1 MPIKAARRAWSGSA
15 RALGSAVGRRLESR
29 DGADRAV
36 WHERLKNRLNGH
48 RRRSGMWAL
57 GALLLAALLASVPV
71 RLTSGEASAA
81 KRLTVREAAK
91 RVENLRDQAESATES
106 YNAQREQLKSLAV
119 RLAAAKDRLTAQQKR
134 VAAARVALGR
144 VLAETYKQGDLEGLS
159 LFLSDDPDSVL
170 EQSGLLATL
179 SDRRATAV
187 QRLRAEETTLTAA
200 KDDLV
205 RQQTRITQ
213 TTASLQKLQGTVR
226 ARLADAQKQLSQL
239 QARDRAAVERL
250 LNGNDARVTC
260 AQAGVEFS
268 GRAGKVLRYACAQL
282 GDPYVW
288 GAAGPGTFDC
298 SGLTL
303 RAWDAAGVSLPH
315 NADAQ
320 SRYGTPVAPTQSTLQ
335 PGDLVFFHRP
345 ISHVG
350 IYVGR
355 GLMIHAPHSGTVVK
369 IAKVQWGNAVAA
381 ARY

>member
-1 MPIKAARRAWSGSA
+1 
-15 RALGSAVGRRLESR
+15 VT
-29 DGADRAV
+29 
-36 WHERLKNRLNGH
+36 
-48 RRRSGMWAL
+48 
-57 GALLLAALLASVPV
+57 ALLVCIPV
-71 RLTSGEASAA
+71 VLTSGQASAA
-81 KRLTVREAAK
+81 KRLTVAEAAK
-91 RVENLRDQAESATES
+91 KVEALRDQAESATES

-119 RLAAAKDRLTAQQKR
+119 RLAAAKDRLKAQQQR
-134 VAAARVALGR
+134 VATARVALGR

-159 LFLSDDPDSVL
+159 LFLSDDPDSAL

-179 SDRRATAV
+179 SDRRAAAV
-187 QRLRAEETTLTAA
+187 GRLRAEETTLTAA

-288 GAAGPGTFDC
+288 GAAGPGIFDC

-303 RAWDAAGVSLPH
+303 GAWEAAGVSLPH

>member
-1 MPIKAARRAWSGSA
+1 
-15 RALGSAVGRRLESR
+15 
-29 DGADRAV
+29 V
-36 WHERLKNRLNGH
+36 WRERLGDRFGNR
-48 RRRSGMWAL
+48 RRRSGVWAL
-57 GALLLAALLASVPV
+57 LAGVVAALLVGVPV
-71 RLTSGEASAA
+71 LLTSGEASAA
-81 KRLTVREAAK
+81 KRLTVAEAAK
-91 RVENLRDQAESATES
+91 KVEALREQAERATES
-106 YNAQREQLKSLAV
+106 YNGLREQLKSLDV
-119 RLAAAKDRLTAQQKR
+119 RLAAAKDRLKAQQQR

-159 LFLSDDPDSVL
+159 LFLSDDPDSAL
-170 EQSGLLATL
+170 QQSGILATL
-179 SDRRATAV
+179 SDRRAGAV
-187 QRLRAEETTLTAA
+187 QQMRVEEATLTAA

-213 TTASLQKLQGTVR
+213 TTASLQKLKGTIQ

-250 LNGNDARVTC
+250 LNGNDSRVTC
-260 AQAGVEFS
+260 EQAGVEFS
-268 GRAGKVLRYACAQL
+268 GRMGKVLKYACDQL

-288 GAAGPGTFDC
+288 GAAGPSSFDC

-303 RAWDAAGVSLPH
+303 RALAAAGVSLPH

-320 SRYGTPVAPTQSTLQ
+320 SHYGTRVSPTQAALQ

-350 IYVGR
+350 IYIGR
-355 GLMIHAPHSGTVVK
+355 GLMLHAPHSGTVVK
-369 IAKVQWGNAVAA
+369 IAKVPWANAVAA

>member
-1 MPIKAARRAWSGSA
+1 
-15 RALGSAVGRRLESR
+15 
-29 DGADRAV
+29 
-36 WHERLKNRLNGH
+36 
-48 RRRSGMWAL
+48 MWAL
-57 GALLLAALLASVPV
+57 AALGLAALLASVPV
-71 RLTSGEASAA
+71 LLTSGQASAA
-81 KRLTVREAAK
+81 KRLTVAEAAK
-91 RVENLRDQAESATES
+91 KVEALRDQAESATES
-106 YNAQREQLKSLAV
+106 YNAQREQLKSLAI
-119 RLAAAKDRLTAQQKR
+119 RLAAARDRLTAQQKR
-134 VAAARVALGR
+134 VAAARQSLGR

-159 LFLSDDPDSVL
+159 LFLSDDPDSAL
-170 EQSGLLATL
+170 QQSGLLATL

-187 QRLRAEETTLTAA
+187 QQLRSEETTLTAA

-205 RQQTRITQ
+205 RQQSRITQ
-213 TTASLQKLQGTVR
+213 TAASLEKLKDTVK
-226 ARLADAQKQLSQL
+226 ARLADARKQLSQL

-250 LNGNDARVTC
+250 LSGNDTGVTC

-268 GRAGKVLRYACAQL
+268 GRAGKVLQYACAQL

-288 GAAGPGTFDC
+288 AADGPSSFDC

-303 RAWDAAGVSLPH
+303 RAWEAAGVSLPH

-320 SRYGTPVAPTQSTLQ
+320 SRYGTHVTPSPAALQ

-350 IYVGR
+350 IYIGN

-369 IAKVQWGNAVAA
+369 IAKVQWAGAVAA

>member
-1 MPIKAARRAWSGSA
+1 
-15 RALGSAVGRRLESR
+15 
-29 DGADRAV
+29 
-36 WHERLKNRLNGH
+36 
-48 RRRSGMWAL
+48 MWAL
-57 GALLLAALLASVPV
+57 MALVVAALLAAVPV
-71 RLTSGEASAA
+71 LLTSGAASAA
-81 KRLTVREAAK
+81 KRPTVAEAAK
-91 RVENLRDQAESATES
+91 KVAALRDQAESATES

-119 RLAAAKDRLTAQQKR
+119 RVAAAKDRLKAQQKR
-134 VAAARVALGR
+134 VAAARLALGR

-159 LFLSDDPDSVL
+159 LFLSDDPDSAL

-187 QRLRAEETTLTAA
+187 QQLRAEETTLTAA

-205 RQQTRITQ
+205 RQQGRITQ
-213 TTASLQKLQGTVR
+213 TTASLQKLQATVQG
-226 ARLADAQKQLSQL
+226 RLADARKQLSQL

-250 LNGNDARVTC
+250 LGGNDTGVTC
-260 AQAGVEFS
+260 AQAGVEFT
-268 GRAGKVLRYACAQL
+268 GRVGKVLQYACAQL

-288 GAAGPGTFDC
+288 GAAGPSTFDC

-303 RAWDAAGVSLPH
+303 RAWEAAGVSLPH

-320 SRYGTPVAPTQSTLQ
+320 SRYGARVAPTQATLQ
-335 PGDLVFFHRP
+335 PGDLVFFHSP

-350 IYVGR
+350 IYIGN

-369 IAKVQWGNAVAA
+369 IAKVQWANAVAA

>member
-1 MPIKAARRAWSGSA
+1 
-15 RALGSAVGRRLESR
+15 
-29 DGADRAV
+29 
-36 WHERLKNRLNGH
+36 
-48 RRRSGMWAL
+48 MWAL
-57 GALLLAALLASVPV
+57 AALLLAALLASVPV
-71 RLTSGEASAA
+71 LLTSGEASAA

-187 QRLRAEETTLTAA
+187 QRLRAEEGTLTAA

-205 RQQTRITQ
+205 RQQSRITQ
-213 TTASLQKLQGTVR
+213 TAASLEKLKGTVQT
-226 ARLADAQKQLSQL
+226 RLADARKQLSQL

-250 LNGNDARVTC
+250 LAGNDTGVTC

-268 GRAGKVLRYACAQL
+268 GRVGKVLRYACAQL

-288 GAAGPGTFDC
+288 AAAGPGAFDC

-303 RAWDAAGVSLPH
+303 RAWEAAGVSLPH

-320 SRYGTPVAPTQSTLQ
+320 SRYGTSVSPTQATLQ

-350 IYVGR
+350 IYIGN

-369 IAKVQWGNAVAA
+369 IAKVQWANAVAG